1 MWFRAKFAAGGARR
15 AEHTG
20 AVPAVP
26 SARVGRAPPIWQ
38 NANAKSRVLCPS
50 VTECGAAAGRAISS
64 FRRGPR
70 SPTCSSRSLGN
81 EALFLR
87 LRFAQEMVPDRR
99 RPPRVR
105 RTTTKAPSRGRSV
118 AFCPRMVK
126 LAKRFRLRFQERPS
140 ELLQSATE
148 LRLVASIDQP
158 TNLCVSGRGMYGKS
172 AVDPPRRPFL
182 ASQRPHSTED
192 LAAARWCG

>member
-1 MWFRAKFAAGGARR
+1 MKFCSRVWLLLKRWHPTADDCHGPTKGVERLRPEAGRYVVSGKIRCWRSTPSGAHRGR
-15 AEHTG
+15 SSGPQRTG
-20 AVPAVP
+20 RTDTTY
-26 SARVGRAPPIWQ
+26 SA

-118 AFCPRMVK
+118 AFRPRMVK

-140 ELLQSATE
+140 
-148 LRLVASIDQP
+148 D
-158 TNLCVSGRGMYGKS
+158 
-172 AVDPPRRPFL
+172 
-182 ASQRPHSTED
+182 
-192 LAAARWCG
+192 